1 MKIYKKI
8 LNFGYGICCLLP
20 ILLLVV
26 GFLFRVKNGE
36 SITLPIAESNE
47 DLQKL
52 GQNFWYILA
61 GNDNFFIGEVEW
73 FEPFAVFNKYI
84 AGLNGYEDLT
94 MAINDEMY
102 LMPFVLLY
110 TEWVVLVSFFR
121 LFGSVFG
128 CMINFADRMLDKIGG
143 TN

>member
-8 LNFGYGICCLLP
+8 LNFGYGICLLLP
-20 ILLLVV
+20 IILLVV

-36 SITLPIAESNE
+36 TITLPISESEE

-52 GQNFWYILA
+52 GQNFWYILG

-73 FEPFAVFNKYI
+73 FEPFAAFNKYI
-84 AGLNGYEDLT
+84 STLNGYGDLQ
-94 MAINDEMY
+94 MMINDGYY

-110 TEWVVLVSFFR
+110 SEWVVLVSFFR

-128 CMINFADRMLDKIGG
+128 CMINFADKMLDRIGG